1 MLQYLSSLFSTK
13 RITYKGISPLAI
25 WDMRSS
31 FTKFTQLKRG
41 VKLNNSHIGKYT
53 RIGLYSEVTNA
64 TVGNFSVIAMDSV
77 VGAGAHPTNLLSPH
91 LIFYKKGAWQWH
103 EEWVGKIDF
112 NDNKPIHIGNDVWI
126 GRRCIIMDGVT
137 IGDGAFVAA
146 GAIVTKDV
154 PPFAIVGGIPAK
166 VIKYRFPEEMI
177 KRLMEIQW
185 WNLPDEEITKRIG
198 LWHKANPTLE
208 DINYY
213 FSE

>member
-1 MLQYLSSLFSTK
+1 M
-13 RITYKGISPLAI
+13 AI

-208 DINYY
+208 DINHY